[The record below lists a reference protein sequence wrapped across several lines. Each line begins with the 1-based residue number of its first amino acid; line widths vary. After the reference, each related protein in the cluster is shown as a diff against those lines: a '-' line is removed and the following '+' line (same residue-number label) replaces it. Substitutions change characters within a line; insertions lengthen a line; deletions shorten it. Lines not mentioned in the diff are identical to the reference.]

1 MTKQLKISGKI
12 KKNFTKTAKKYG
24 LNFLVLFGSQV
35 SGETHKKSDID
46 IAYSAKK
53 LLSYKDEYNLTRE
66 LRKVLGFSGE
76 IEIVDLSKASPLL
89 AKEVAFKGRL
99 LSESTP
105 HSFAYFQMYAFKM
118 FVEAA
123 PLFNLRNS
131 FINRNL

>member
-1 MTKQLKISGKI
+1 MKQPKISGKNREMI
-12 KKNFTKTAKKYG
+12 IKTAKKYG

-35 SGETHKKSDID
+35 SGETHKKSDAD

-53 LLSYKDEYNLTRE
+53 PLSYQKEYNLTRE
-66 LRKVLGFSGE
+66 LQKILGFSGE

-99 LSESTP
+99 LSESIP

-123 PLFNLRNS
+123 PLLNLRNN